1 MAKNGAWWL
10 MMIRRFKKRK
20 EATSLCRD
28 LQRMGSRHAWTSIKL
43 AVDIPWQISSAQLTS
58 GPRHVLEA
66 FSMSNENSKVFR
78 DVVILCS
85 STPPFSLTMFHN
97 RQVLAV
103 INRYHRV
110 VRLENLGF
118 AWEGAEI
125 VFFFVFLLKIIILCF
140 LIVLTI
146 KF

>member
-1 MAKNGAWWL
+1 MAPWIISWMAKNGAWWL

-58 GPRHVLEA
+58 GPCHVLEA

-85 STPPFSLTMFHN
+85 SIPPFSLTMFHN

-110 VRLENLGF
+110 MRLENLGCV
-118 AWEGAEI
+118 WEGVEI
-125 VFFFVFLLKIIILCF
+125 VFFFLFF
-140 LIVLTI
+140 Y
-146 KF
+146 

>member
-1 MAKNGAWWL
+1 
-10 MMIRRFKKRK
+10 
-20 EATSLCRD
+20 
-28 LQRMGSRHAWTSIKL
+28 
-43 AVDIPWQISSAQLTS
+43 
-58 GPRHVLEA
+58 
-66 FSMSNENSKVFR
+66 
-78 DVVILCS
+78 
-85 STPPFSLTMFHN
+85 MFHN

-103 INRYHRV
+103 IDRYHRV